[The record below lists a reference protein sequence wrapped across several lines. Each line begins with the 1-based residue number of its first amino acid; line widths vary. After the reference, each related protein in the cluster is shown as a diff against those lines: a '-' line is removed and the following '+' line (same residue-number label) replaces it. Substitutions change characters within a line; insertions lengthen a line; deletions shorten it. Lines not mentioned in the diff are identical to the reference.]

1 MMKKIHLIKEKVKLK
16 HLLGTYLK
24 SKGYGS
30 YEDAMY
36 DVLKYMEDKDS
47 QTISSSNVHYAL
59 KLKVDE
65 GYAED
70 LMKWAVSNS
79 YFDAA
84 ESGKK
89 TTYTLVKSPFK

>member
-1 MMKKIHLIKEKVKLK
+1 MMKKIHLTKEKTKLK

-24 SKGYGS
+24 SNGYSS
-30 YEDAMY
+30 YDDALY

-59 KLKVDE
+59 KLKVDAD
-65 GYAED
+65 YAES

-79 YFDAA
+79 YFDAS

-89 TTYTLVKSPFK
+89 TTYTLIRSPFK